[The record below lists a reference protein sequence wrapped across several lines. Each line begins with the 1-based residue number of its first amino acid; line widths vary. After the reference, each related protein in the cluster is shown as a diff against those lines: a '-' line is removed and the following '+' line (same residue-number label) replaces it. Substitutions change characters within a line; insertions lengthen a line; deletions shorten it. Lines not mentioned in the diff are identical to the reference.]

1 VESVEKI
8 PPDMVMKPKSPK
20 IDQDRMVSPYTD
32 RIMRALTFDLPR
44 PRACGRP
51 ILNNK
56 DSLRARKLK
65 PLTSEKTIEARI
77 SGRWLLAE
85 FATETSIETPT
96 ELAMA
101 AQYQISAVSNRLLEH
116 KNAFDVSTP
125 WPESTSFNEFGT
137 IGLGR
142 PQKNSKVPYLQGF
155 PPQRA
160 STQKGFHL

>member
-1 VESVEKI
+1 MESVEQI

-65 PLTSEKTIEARI
+65 PLTSEKTIEVRM

-85 FATETSIETPT
+85 FATETSIATP
-96 ELAMA
+96 
-101 AQYQISAVSNRLLEH
+101 NRASDGRAIH
-116 KNAFDVSTP
+116 AKFPPFPIVCWSTKTPSMFSTP

-142 PQKNSKVPYLQGF
+142 PQKNLKVPYLQGF

-160 STQKGFHL
+160 STHHL

>member
-1 VESVEKI
+1 VESVEQI

-32 RIMRALTFDLPR
+32 RIVRALTFDLPR

-85 FATETSIETPT
+85 FATETSIATPNRASDGRAIHAKFPPFPIVCCFSRLT
-96 ELAMA
+96 LGSTKTPSMFRRHGRKAHRSMNLE
-101 AQYQISAVSNRLLEH
+101 QSAWAV
-116 KNAFDVSTP
+116 
-125 WPESTSFNEFGT
+125 
-137 IGLGR
+137 
-142 PQKNSKVPYLQGF
+142 PQKN
-155 PPQRA
+155 
-160 STQKGFHL
+160 

>member
-1 VESVEKI
+1 
-8 PPDMVMKPKSPK
+8 MVMKPKSPK

-56 DSLRARKLK
+56 DGLRARKLK
-65 PLTSEKTIEARI
+65 PLTSEKTIEARM

-101 AQYQISAVSNRLLEH
+101 AQYMPNFRRFQSFAVL
-116 KNAFDVSTP
+116 V
-125 WPESTSFNEFGT
+125 
-137 IGLGR
+137 
-142 PQKNSKVPYLQGF
+142 V
-155 PPQRA
+155 
-160 STQKGFHL
+160 